1 VPAGFPPIPWYQLD
15 DVVAVDEAQVS
26 RSVSFRRRD
35 HVCKDLGRLSRVWRV
50 DAHAAQLVWLID
62 CGGVQTRAACER
74 DHALTTFCSSAT
86 ALQRLVVREQDVVE
100 RDFAAMVRE
109 LQRQKR
115 LLDGDAKTAQPNLR
129 VDLHD
134 RRGNPGR
141 PLPEPESLL
150 RPTRPRAP
158 TALQ

>member
-1 VPAGFPPIPWYQLD
+1 MPAGFPPIPWYQLD
-15 DVVAVDEAQVS
+15 DVVAVDEAKVS

-35 HVCKDLGRLSRVWRV
+35 HASKDLGDLSRTWRV
-50 DAHAAQLVWLID
+50 DAHAAQVDWLLD
-62 CGGVQTRAACER
+62 GGGERTRAACQR
-74 DHALTTFCSSAT
+74 SHVATTFCSSAT

-109 LQRQKR
+109 LLQQKR
-115 LLDGDAKTAQPNLR
+115 LLDGDAKTAQPNLS
-129 VDLHD
+129 VVLHD